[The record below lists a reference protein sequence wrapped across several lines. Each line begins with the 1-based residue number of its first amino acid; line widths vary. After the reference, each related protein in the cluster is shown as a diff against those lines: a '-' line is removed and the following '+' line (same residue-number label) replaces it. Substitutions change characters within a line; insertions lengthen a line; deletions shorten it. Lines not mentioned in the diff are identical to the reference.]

1 MMNLKKMVAYKA
13 AEQIK
18 DGQVV
23 GLGTGSTARY
33 FIEKVGMR
41 IRKEELDILAV
52 PTSYQSLFLARDWE
66 IPITSIME
74 HDVDVAVDGADE
86 VDKDFNLL
94 KGGGAA
100 HTQEKIIDYSASE
113 FIVIVDDS
121 KLTDK
126 LDKPVP
132 VEVIPASSRLV
143 CEELNSMG
151 AEVKIRISDA
161 KDGPLITDNGNFII
175 DADFGP
181 IEDPINLEYE
191 INNIPGVLENGIFSR
206 GVDRVMVG
214 TRDGII
220 EL

>member
-1 MMNLKKMVAYKA
+1 M
-13 AEQIK
+13 
-18 DGQVV
+18 
-23 GLGTGSTARY
+23 
-33 FIEKVGMR
+33 
-41 IRKEELDILAV
+41 
-52 PTSYQSLFLARDWE
+52 
-66 IPITSIME
+66 
-74 HDVDVAVDGADE
+74 
-86 VDKDFNLL
+86 
-94 KGGGAA
+94 
-100 HTQEKIIDYSASE
+100 
-113 FIVIVDDS
+113 
-121 KLTDK
+121 
-126 LDKPVP
+126 P

-151 AEVKIRISDA
+151 AEVKIRTSDA

-181 IEDPINLEYE
+181 IEDPTSLEYE

>member
-1 MMNLKKMVAYKA
+1 MNLKKMVAYKV
-13 AEQIK
+13 AEEIR

-33 FIEKVGMR
+33 FIERVGMR
-41 IRKEELDILAV
+41 IEKEELDILGV

-86 VDKDFNLL
+86 VDKNLNLL

-126 LDKPVP
+126 LKRPVP

-151 AEVKIRISDA
+151 AEVKIRMSDA
-161 KDGPLITDNGNFII
+161 KDGPLITDNGNFVI

-181 IEDPINLEYE
+181 IDDPPGLEYE

-206 GVDRVMVG
+206 GVDRVIVG

>member
-1 MMNLKKMVAYKA
+1 MNLKKMVAYKV
-13 AEQIK
+13 AEEIR

-33 FIEKVGMR
+33 FIERVGMR
-41 IRKEELDILAV
+41 IQKEELDILGV

-86 VDKDFNLL
+86 VDKNLNLL

-126 LDKPVP
+126 LKRPVP

-151 AEVKIRISDA
+151 AEAKIRTSDA
-161 KDGPLITDNGNFII
+161 KDGPLITDNGNFVI

-181 IEDPINLEYE
+181 IDDPPGLEYE

-206 GVDRVMVG
+206 GVDRVIVG

>member
-94 KGGGAA
+94 KGGGAV

>member
-1 MMNLKKMVAYKA
+1 MNLKKMVAYKV
-13 AEQIK
+13 AEEIR

-33 FIEKVGMR
+33 FIERVGMR
-41 IRKEELDILAV
+41 IEKEELDILGV

-86 VDKDFNLL
+86 VDKEFNLL

-132 VEVIPASSRLV
+132 VEVIPTSSRLV

-151 AEVKIRISDA
+151 AEVRIRISDA

-181 IEDPINLEYE
+181 IEDPISLEYE

-214 TRDGII
+214 TKDGII

>member
-132 VEVIPASSRLV
+132 VEVIPTSSRLV

-214 TRDGII
+214 TKDGII

>member
-1 MMNLKKMVAYKA
+1 MMNLKKMVAYKV
-13 AEQIK
+13 AEEIR

-33 FIEKVGMR
+33 FIERVGMR
-41 IRKEELDILAV
+41 IEKEELDILGV

-86 VDKDFNLL
+86 VDKNLNLL

-126 LDKPVP
+126 LKRPVP

-151 AEVKIRISDA
+151 AEVKIRMSDA
-161 KDGPLITDNGNFII
+161 KDGPLITDNGNFVI

-181 IEDPINLEYE
+181 IDDPPGLEYE

-206 GVDRVMVG
+206 GVDRVIVG

>member
-1 MMNLKKMVAYKA
+1 MNLKKMVAYKVA
-13 AEQIK
+13 GEIK

-23 GLGTGSTARY
+23 GLGTGSTAQY
-33 FIEKVGMR
+33 FIERVGMR
-41 IRKEELDILAV
+41 IQEEELDILGV

-66 IPITSIME
+66 IPITTIME
-74 HDVDVAVDGADE
+74 HDVDIAVDGADE
-86 VDKDFNLL
+86 VDKDLHLL

-113 FIVIVDDS
+113 FIVIIDDS

-126 LDKPVP
+126 LNRPVP

-151 AEVKIRISDA
+151 AEVKIRMSDA

-181 IEDPINLEYE
+181 IDDPTRLEYE

-206 GVDRVMVG
+206 GVDRVIVG
-214 TRDGII
+214 TMDGII

>member
-1 MMNLKKMVAYKA
+1 MNLKKMVAYKVA
-13 AEQIK
+13 GEIK

-33 FIEKVGMR
+33 FIERVGMR
-41 IRKEELDILAV
+41 IQEEELDILGV

-66 IPITSIME
+66 IPITTIME
-74 HDVDVAVDGADE
+74 HDVDIAVDGADE
-86 VDKDFNLL
+86 VDKDLHLL

-113 FIVIVDDS
+113 FIVIIDDS

-126 LDKPVP
+126 LNRPVP

-151 AEVKIRISDA
+151 AEVKIRMSDA

-181 IEDPINLEYE
+181 IDNPTRLEYE
-191 INNIPGVLENGIFSR
+191 INNIPGVIENGIFSR
-206 GVDRVMVG
+206 GVDRVIVG

>member
-1 MMNLKKMVAYKA
+1 MNLKKMVAYKA

-151 AEVKIRISDA
+151 AEVKIRTSDA

-181 IEDPINLEYE
+181 IEDPTSLEYE

>member
-1 MMNLKKMVAYKA
+1 MNLKKMVAYKA

-132 VEVIPASSRLV
+132 VEVIPTSSRLV

-151 AEVKIRISDA
+151 AEVRIRISDA

-181 IEDPINLEYE
+181 IEDPISLEYE

-214 TRDGII
+214 TKDGII

>member
-1 MMNLKKMVAYKA
+1 MNLKKMVAYKA

>member
-1 MMNLKKMVAYKA
+1 MNLKKMVAYKA

-66 IPITSIME
+66 IPITNIME

-132 VEVIPASSRLV
+132 VEVIPASFRLV

-181 IEDPINLEYE
+181 IEDPTSLEYE

>member
-41 IRKEELDILAV
+41 IQKEELDILAV

-86 VDKDFNLL
+86 VDKEFNLL

-132 VEVIPASSRLV
+132 VEVIPTSSRLV

-151 AEVKIRISDA
+151 AEVRIRISDA

-181 IEDPINLEYE
+181 IEDPISLEYE

-214 TRDGII
+214 TKDGII

>member
-1 MMNLKKMVAYKA
+1 MNLKKMVAYKV
-13 AEQIK
+13 AEEIK

-33 FIEKVGMR
+33 FIERVGMR
-41 IRKEELDILAV
+41 IQKEELDILAV

-66 IPITSIME
+66 IPITSITQ
-74 HDVDVAVDGADE
+74 HDIDVAVDGADE
-86 VDKDFNLL
+86 VDKDLNLL

-100 HTQEKIIDYSASE
+100 HTKEKIIDYSASE
-113 FIVIVDDS
+113 FIVIIDDS

-126 LDKPVP
+126 LERPVP
-132 VEVIPASSRLV
+132 VEVIPTSSRLV
-143 CEELNSMG
+143 CEELNAMG
-151 AEVKIRISDA
+151 AKVKIRMSDA

-175 DADFGP
+175 DADFGS
-181 IEDPINLEYE
+181 IDDPSKLEYE

-206 GVDRVMVG
+206 GVDRVIVG
-214 TRDGII
+214 TKDGIM

>member
-1 MMNLKKMVAYKA
+1 MNLKKMVAYKV
-13 AEQIK
+13 AEEIK

-33 FIEKVGMR
+33 FIERVGMR
-41 IRKEELDILAV
+41 IQKEELDILAV

-66 IPITSIME
+66 IPITSITQ
-74 HDVDVAVDGADE
+74 HDIDVAVDGADE
-86 VDKDFNLL
+86 VDKDLNLL

-100 HTQEKIIDYSASE
+100 HTKEKIIDYSASE
-113 FIVIVDDS
+113 FIVIIDDS

-126 LDKPVP
+126 LERPVP
-132 VEVIPASSRLV
+132 VEVIPTSSRLV

-151 AEVKIRISDA
+151 AKVKIRMSDA

-175 DADFGP
+175 DADFGS
-181 IEDPINLEYE
+181 IDDPSKLEYE

-206 GVDRVMVG
+206 GVDRVIVG
-214 TRDGII
+214 TKDGIM

>member
-1 MMNLKKMVAYKA
+1 MNLKKIVAYKA

-151 AEVKIRISDA
+151 AEVKIRTSDA

-181 IEDPINLEYE
+181 IEDPTSLEYE